1 VELGCPGRSRPF
13 RSPSEAV
20 AAGLAMIPE
29 DRRQHGLL
37 LSQSVATNV
46 TLGSLDRVSSVFG
59 CLDAHAERQIAEQ
72 YCNRMQVQCHSLD
85 QRTDQL
91 SGGNQQK
98 LMIARWLLRDAA
110 VYLFDEPTRGVDVG
124 AKATI
129 YQLLDELADRG
140 KAVVVV
146 SSELHELLAI
156 CDRIGVVSA
165 GRLVAIF
172 ERDQWSPE
180 QIMHAALSGYLG

>member
-1 VELGCPGRSRPF
+1 
-13 RSPSEAV
+13 
-20 AAGLAMIPE
+20 
-29 DRRQHGLL
+29 
-37 LSQSVATNV
+37 
-46 TLGSLDRVSSVFG
+46 
-59 CLDAHAERQIAEQ
+59 
-72 YCNRMQVQCHSLD
+72 VQCHSLD

-98 LMIARWLLRDAA
+98 LMIARWLPRDAA

-146 SSELHELLAI
+146 SSELHELLRSAI
-156 CDRIGVVSA
+156 ALGWFQA
-165 GRLVAIF
+165 GRWWRFLN
-172 ERDQWSPE
+172 ETNGRQNRSCMPR
-180 QIMHAALSGYLG
+180 